1 MAAVSGEYL
10 TVYVRQPE
18 SAALRQRV
26 ICDFFR
32 AQCRETVLRICRQVS
47 PAFQARSVPEPEI
60 RFRAMKARWGSC
72 QPVRHL
78 LTFSYTLA
86 EVSLPCVEYVVLHE
100 FTHFLHPNH
109 SPAFYKCL
117 SEFLPDWK
125 SRRDL
130 LNGGFR
136 TADKTE
142 NSEAEKSY
150 TGTSDE

>member
-136 TADKTE
+136 TADRTRNE
-142 NSEAEKSY
+142 Y
-150 TGTSDE
+150 